1 MPPLMF
7 ASVNIVDKFLVHGSE
22 EDSKPGA
29 LLAVTGLFNLIVAML
44 VGAWIIANGQTISL
58 SLVIPLMLNGA
69 IYVGA
74 MWIYLY
80 IMREE
85 DASRVIPWFQ
95 TIPVFGIVGAF
106 VVLQELP
113 KWYEIGAIGLLVIGG
128 FVLSIKN
135 GVAKRKVAALMILT
149 SALVAANDVIF
160 AEFGRQ
166 GDAAPAIFADVLGK
180 AVFGLLFLLRGPS
193 RRGFLMGLRTKFV
206 IQSGSEL
213 VNIGADMFLDLA
225 KLYMPIALVQAAC
238 ATQPLFV
245 LVGATIIAKFSPK
258 FSEELQGSQLMKV
271 AGVLLMVVGGAIL
284 AASTT

>member
-29 LLAVTGLFNLIVAML
+29 LLAITGLFNLVAATL
-44 VGAWIIANGQTISL
+44 VGVWMIRSGQSIEL
-58 SLVIPLMLNGA
+58 SLLFPLMLNG
-69 IYVGA
+69 IVYVSA
-74 MWIYLY
+74 MWIYLHV
-80 IMREE
+80 MREE

-95 TIPVFGIVGAF
+95 TIPVFGVVGAF
-106 VVLQELP
+106 IVLQELP
-113 KWYEIGAIGLLVIGG
+113 RWHELGAIGLLVIGG
-128 FVLSIKN
+128 FILSVKN
-135 GVAKRKVAALMILT
+135 GVAKRKVAVLMIVA
-149 SALVAANDVIF
+149 SGLVAANDVIF

-166 GDAAPAIFADVLGK
+166 ADGAPAIFADMLGK
-180 AVFGLLFLLRGPS
+180 SVFGLIFLAHGPS
-193 RRGFLMGLRTKFV
+193 RRGFRIGLRTKFGV
-206 IQSGSEL
+206 QSGSEI

-245 LVGATIIAKFSPK
+245 LIGATVIAKFSSK
-258 FSEELQGSQLMKV
+258 FSQELEGNQLIKV

-284 AASTT
+284 AASTA

>member
-1 MPPLMF
+1 MF

-29 LLAVTGLFNLIVAML
+29 LLGITGLFNLIAASL
-44 VGAWIIANGQTISL
+44 VGAWMVYKGQSISIKL
-58 SLVIPLMLNGA
+58 LIPLMLNGGV
-69 IYVGA
+69 YVGA

-85 DASRVIPWFQ
+85 DASRVVPWFQ
-95 TIPVFGIVGAF
+95 TIPVFGIFGAF
-106 VVLQELP
+106 IVLQELP
-113 KWYEIGAIGLLVIGG
+113 KWFEIGAIGLLVIGG
-128 FVLSIKN
+128 FALSIKN
-135 GVAKRKVAALMILT
+135 GVAKKKVAILMILT
-149 SALVAANDVIF
+149 SGLVAGNDVIF

-166 GDAAPAIFADVLGK
+166 TDAAPAIFADMLGK
-180 AVFGLLFLLRGPS
+180 AVFGLMFLCRRNS
-193 RRGFLMGLRTKFV
+193 RKGFIVGLRTKFG
-206 IQSGSEL
+206 IQSASEL

-245 LVGATIIAKFSPK
+245 LIGATIIAKFSPK
-258 FSEELQGSQLMKV
+258 FSEELQGNQWMKV

-284 AASTT
+284 AASTA